1 MAPRRCRTTPLGAT
15 NAANG
20 FVALGS
26 NTTRINNTASGASA
40 LLNNT
45 TGSGNIGIGY
55 QAPINVASIN
65 GNNIHIG
72 SLGVISDNSVI
83 RIGAEGTQTSTDIAG
98 IWGASPGGPNF
109 LVCADVNGNLGWDL
123 LHLLRRVLRSR

>member
-1 MAPRRCRTTPLGAT
+1 VAPRRCRTTPLGAT

-45 TGSGNIGIGY
+45 TGSNIGIGY

-83 RIGAEGTQTSTDIAG
+83 RIGAEGTQTSTHIAG
-98 IWGASPGGPNF
+98 VCGASPGGANF
-109 LVCADVNGNLGWDL
+109 LVCADVKGNLGWEL